1 MVHGSPRIFLHS
13 RGDSPL
19 PRASHRPHRHII
31 RECRQRSRGTR
42 DPHTA
47 RFTAEQLGAGPQ
59 DTPSGPAKA
68 GKEAAAKC
76 RLNVF
81 QQCAQAQSMSEQQ
94 GRALHHAKRP
104 AHRRFQGGSLP
115 RRDPTLSRKMV
126 IRGLAPYRG
135 GPATP
140 GPRHRSQSG
149 LRSQNWPEPKSRL
162 QAKGAWSAG
171 YGKGCRPSSS
181 SSPSLSV

>member
-126 IRGLAPYRG
+126 IRGLAPYR
-135 GPATP
+135 PATP